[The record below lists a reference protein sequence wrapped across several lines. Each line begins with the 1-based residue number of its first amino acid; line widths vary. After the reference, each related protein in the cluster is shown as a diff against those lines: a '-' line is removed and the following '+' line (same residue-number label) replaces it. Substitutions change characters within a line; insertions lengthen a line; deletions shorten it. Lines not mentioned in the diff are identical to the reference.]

1 MKKPLIIV
9 IFLTLGM
16 GATRCTR
23 EQHSPPPNIVLII
36 CDDLNDYSGAFGG
49 HSQARTPN
57 LDRLASSA
65 VRFSN
70 AHSNFPVCAP
80 SRNSLF
86 SGVYPHVSGDFR
98 WTPHYEQEVLQHN
111 KNLIEYLGE
120 NGYYTLGSGKLQ
132 HWNEEENW
140 DQWGWDLNVYGPFAF
155 DGEERVGHPSVPE
168 PFRSIGPVD
177 GSYAPLSDVP
187 QFPLRE
193 DGKPTGWVYGPDDKM
208 LNYVDEEN
216 RDPLPD
222 EWHASWAARKIE
234 ELEQAEPSQP
244 FFLGIGFVRPH
255 TPLYA
260 PKRFFDMF
268 PIDELELSE
277 ILENDAEDTH
287 YKDLY
292 PASIK
297 GLRYYRTLKESYGG
311 DAEEGLKHF
320 LQAYLA
326 CVAFV
331 DEQVGKVVDAID
343 NSRFRENTVIIFTAD
358 HGWQMGEKD
367 YLFKMSPWEESTR
380 IPLLIRA
387 PGAKRGSTVE
397 HPVSLIDLWPTI
409 AELGH
414 LKGDN
419 RKDEKGAAIG
429 GHSLVSFLQDPAS
442 GDWEGPDGALSMI
455 GGKSEGNV
463 YVPTFSYRTRD
474 WRYIRYYDGSEELYH
489 NSSDPYEWNNLAED
503 PAYAQQKAALSTKM
517 DALIPR

>member
-1 MKKPLIIV
+1 
-9 IFLTLGM
+9 
-16 GATRCTR
+16 
-23 EQHSPPPNIVLII
+23 
-36 CDDLNDYSGAFGG
+36 
-49 HSQARTPN
+49 
-57 LDRLASSA
+57 
-65 VRFSN
+65 
-70 AHSNFPVCAP
+70 
-80 SRNSLF
+80 
-86 SGVYPHVSGDFR
+86 
-98 WTPHYEQEVLQHN
+98 
-111 KNLIEYLGE
+111 
-120 NGYYTLGSGKLQ
+120 
-132 HWNEEENW
+132 
-140 DQWGWDLNVYGPFAF
+140 
-155 DGEERVGHPSVPE
+155 
-168 PFRSIGPVD
+168 
-177 GSYAPLSDVP
+177 
-187 QFPLRE
+187 
-193 DGKPTGWVYGPDDKM
+193 M

-222 EWHASWAARKIE
+222 EWHASWAAEKIK
-234 ELEQAEPSQP
+234 ELEQADTLQP

-260 PKRFFDMF
+260 PQRFFDMF

-297 GLRYYRTLKESYGG
+297 GLRYFRTLKESYGG

-387 PGAKRGSTVE
+387 PGAKPGSTVE

-409 AELGH
+409 TELGH

-503 PAYAQQKAALSTKM
+503 PTYAQQKAALSTKM
-517 DALIPR
+517 DALVSR